1 MSVSLYGSGNT
12 IIQVQQTVINNQI
25 AMSGAAWNA
34 VTGFSVSIT
43 PQSTTSKI
51 MVIANSHYS
60 TDGAGNYDVGFSL
73 YRNSS
78 AITGAQ
84 GTASGIRTICT
95 YSGDNRQTYGTSFAG
110 VNYIDSPAST
120 SAQTYAIYV
129 WVNGGTCYLNRE
141 QTNNNDTGSMLP
153 ISTITVMEIAYS

>member
-12 IIQVQQTVINNQI
+12 ILQVQQTVINNQI
-25 AMSGAAWNA
+25 TMSGASWNPI
-34 VTGFSVSIT
+34 TGFSVSIT
-43 PQSTTSKI
+43 PLSTTSKI

-60 TDGAGNYDVGFSL
+60 TDASNYDIAFSL

-84 GTASGIRTICT
+84 GTASGVRTVCS
-95 YSGDNRQTYGTSFAG
+95 YSADNRQTYGTSFAG

-120 SAQTYAIYV
+120 SAQTYAVYV
-129 WVNGGTCYLNRE
+129 WVNTGTVYLNRE
-141 QTNNNDTGSMLP
+141 QTNGNDAGSMLP
-153 ISTITVMEIAYS
+153 ISSITVMEISGT